1 MEADAANVS
10 KGMFVA
16 IQSNVEDP
24 DNAKLYLKGA
34 SEFSFVT
41 DMSGA
46 TGLKGDTGAKGDTGD
61 TGATGATGDKG
72 DTGDQGPQGLTGDKG
87 DTGATGDTGAKGDTG
102 DTGAKGDTGDTGEQ
116 GPQGYST
123 IIKGSYAS
131 YADLIAAHPSGTTGD
146 AYLVDGE
153 LYVFQ

>member
-1 MEADAANVS
+1 MEADVSNVPE
-10 KGMFVA
+10 GMFVA

-34 SEFSFVT
+34 SEFNFVT

-46 TGLKGDTGAKGDTGD
+46 TGIKGDTGS
-61 TGATGATGDKG
+61 
-72 DTGDQGPQGLTGDKG
+72 
-87 DTGATGDTGAKGDTG
+87 
-102 DTGAKGDTGDTGEQ
+102 KGDTGDTGEM

-131 YADLIAAHPSGTTGD
+131 YADLIAAHPTGTTGD
-146 AYLVDGE
+146 AYLVNGE